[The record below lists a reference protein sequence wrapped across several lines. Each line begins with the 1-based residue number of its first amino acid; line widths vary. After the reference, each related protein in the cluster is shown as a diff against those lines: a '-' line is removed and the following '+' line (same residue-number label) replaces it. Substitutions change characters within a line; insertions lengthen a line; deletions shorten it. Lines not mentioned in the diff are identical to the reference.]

1 MKQFFHNRYIKTVV
15 IFLTGAATLHI
26 LLLVLHSCI
35 TVNFAKINIF
45 GILGFDLFFPRI
57 GQGLVSFIISAFL
70 IVCLPFTIFLGVTLF
85 RKTHAR

>member
-45 GILGFDLFFPRI
+45 GILGFDLFFPKI
-57 GQGLVSFIISAFL
+57 GQGPVSFVISSIL
-70 IVCLPFTIFLGVTLF
+70 IFCLLFAIFLGVTLF
-85 RKTHAR
+85 RKKHAR

>member
-1 MKQFFHNRYIKTVV
+1 MTQFFHNRFIKTVV

-26 LLLVLHSCI
+26 LLLLVHSCI

-57 GQGLVSFIISAFL
+57 GQGPVSFIISSIL
-70 IVCLPFTIFLGVTLF
+70 ICALLFAIFLGVTLF
-85 RKTHAR
+85 RKKHAR